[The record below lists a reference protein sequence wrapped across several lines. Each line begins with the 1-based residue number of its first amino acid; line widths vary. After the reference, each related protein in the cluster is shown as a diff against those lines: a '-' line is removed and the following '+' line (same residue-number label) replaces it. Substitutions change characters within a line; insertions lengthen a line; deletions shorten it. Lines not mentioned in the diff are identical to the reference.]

1 MLIYLNFVLTG
12 SIELHHLCDHLCNQI
27 HLCDH
32 LCNQIFVSLL
42 SVRRQAPVIYFKNA
56 MAPKYQSQRI

>member
-12 SIELHHLCDHLCNQI
+12 SIELH